1 MSLAPPLLRLSTA
14 RDSSKATRKI
24 SLSTLSDQ
32 SSRDSSF
39 APVYCFFVGG
49 VAVLAGFLS
58 MAEVDLLRVSLLPES
73 LTVGVLL
80 LDSVLF
86 LTPS

>member
-1 MSLAPPLLRLSTA
+1 
-14 RDSSKATRKI
+14 
-24 SLSTLSDQ
+24 
-32 SSRDSSF
+32 
-39 APVYCFFVGG
+39 
-49 VAVLAGFLS
+49 